1 MMTPTIQLSSRG
13 RRKAP
18 VRKILIMCMQIAA
31 MNIRAA

>member
-18 VRKILIMCMQIAA
+18 VRKTLIMWMQMAA
-31 MNIRAA
+31 TNIRAA